1 MQNIETISPEA
12 ISLETGSPLER
23 RLTMAVP
30 VADID
35 KQVDERLKQLARTV
49 RLAGFRPGKVP
60 LRIVAQQYGPQVR
73 SEVVGDAV
81 EKAFSAAV
89 RDQNLR
95 VAGYPRIE
103 RKEAGGD
110 DRLEFSATFEVYP
123 EVRIGDISN
132 VLVERPTLA
141 VTDAEVEKTIAVL
154 RKQRTRYEAADRPAA
169 KGDRATIDFTGT
181 IDGIEFDGG
190 RAADFAFVLGEG
202 RMLPDFE
209 TGVTGMRSGE
219 SKAFPVGFPA
229 DYQGREVAGKT
240 ASFTVAVKKVEAPRL
255 PEPDGDFARSLGVP
269 DGDLGKMR
277 AEVKANVER
286 EVKKRLGGDLKNR
299 VMQALLDAARPELPK
314 SLVDMEVQRVV
325 AGARADLQ
333 ARGLKMEHMPIDP
346 QVFEEQAKRRV
357 ALGLIVGELV
367 RKHDLAAKPREVRAL
382 VEEHA
387 ASYEQPGE
395 VVKWYYSQPE
405 RLAEFE
411 GLAVEQNV
419 VDWVLRNAKAV
430 DKPVA
435 FDQLMGEAT

>member
-1 MQNIETISPEA
+1 MQSNLEA
-12 ISLETGSPLER
+12 LGQLER

-49 RLAGFRPGKVP
+49 RMAGFRPGKVP
-60 LRIVAQQYGPQVR
+60 LKLVAQQYGPQVR
-73 SEVVGDAV
+73 SEVIGDAV
-81 EKAFSAAV
+81 EKTFSAAV

-103 RKEAGGD
+103 RKEPAGE

-123 EVRIGDISN
+123 EVQLGDVSN
-132 VLVERPTLA
+132 VSIERPTLT

-154 RKQRTRYEAADRPAA
+154 RKQRTRYEAADRAA
-169 KGDRATIDFTGT
+169 AQGDRATIDFTGT
-181 IDGIEFDGG
+181 LDGVEFDGG
-190 RAADFAFVLGEG
+190 KGTDVAFVLGEG

-209 TGVTGMRSGE
+209 AGVTGMKPGE
-219 SKAFPVGFPA
+219 SKVFPVAFPA
-229 DYQGREVAGKT
+229 DYQGRDVAGKT
-240 ASFTVAVKKVEAPRL
+240 ASFAVTLKAVEAPRL
-255 PEPDGDFARSLGVP
+255 PEVDAEFARALGIA

-299 VMQALLDAARPELPK
+299 VMQALFDAARPELPK

-333 ARGLKMEHMPIDP
+333 ARGLKMETMPIDP
-346 QVFEEQAKRRV
+346 QIFEDQARRRV

-367 RKHDLAAKPREVRAL
+367 KKHDLAAKPQQVRAL
-382 VEEHA
+382 VDEHA

-419 VDWVLRNAKAV
+419 VDWVLKNAKTV
-430 DKPVA
+430 DKAVA

>member
-1 MQNIETISPEA
+1 MQNNLETQSLETISQ
-12 ISLETGSPLER
+12 LER

-49 RLAGFRPGKVP
+49 RMAGFRPGKVP
-60 LRIVAQQYGPQVR
+60 LKIVARQYGPQVR

-103 RKEAGGD
+103 RKDPPAD

-123 EVRIGDISN
+123 EVQIGDISS
-132 VLVERPTLA
+132 VTVERPTLA

-154 RKQRTRYEAADRPAA
+154 RKQRTRYDAADRPAA
-169 KGDRATIDFTGT
+169 KGDRATLDFTGT
-181 IDGIEFDGG
+181 IDGVEFDGG
-190 RAADFAFVLGEG
+190 RAADLAFVLGEG

-209 TGVTGMRSGE
+209 AGVTGMRAGE
-219 SKAFPVGFPA
+219 SKTFPVAFPA
-229 DYQGREVAGKT
+229 DYQGRDVAGKT
-240 ASFTVAVKKVEAPRL
+240 AIFAVTVKKVEAPRL
-255 PEPDGDFARSLGVP
+255 PDVDADFARALGVA
-269 DGDLGKMR
+269 DGDLAKMR

-299 VMQALLDAARPELPK
+299 VMQALLDAARPQLPK
-314 SLVDMEVQRVV
+314 SLVDMELQRVV
-325 AGARADLQ
+325 AGARADLE
-333 ARGLKMEHMPIDP
+333 ARGLKMENMPIDP

-367 RKHDLAAKPREVRAL
+367 KKHDLAAKPREVRAL

-387 ASYEQPGE
+387 ASYEQPAE

-435 FDQLMGEAT
+435 FDQLMGETT

>member
-1 MQNIETISPEA
+1 MQSNLEA
-12 ISLETGSPLER
+12 LGQLER

-49 RLAGFRPGKVP
+49 RMAGFRPGKVP
-60 LRIVAQQYGPQVR
+60 LKLVAQQYGPQVR
-73 SEVVGDAV
+73 SEVIGNAV
-81 EKAFSAAV
+81 EKSFSAAV

-103 RKEAGGD
+103 RKEAAGD

-123 EVRIGDISN
+123 EVQLGDVSSVSI
-132 VLVERPTLA
+132 ERPTLT

-154 RKQRTRYEAADRPAA
+154 RKQRTRYETADRAA
-169 KGDRATIDFTGT
+169 AQGDRATIDFTGT
-181 IDGIEFDGG
+181 IEGVEFDGG
-190 RAADFAFVLGEG
+190 KGTDFTFVLGEG

-209 TGVTGMRSGE
+209 TGVIGMKPGE
-219 SKAFPVGFPA
+219 SKVFPVAFPA
-229 DYQGREVAGKT
+229 DYQGRDVAGKT
-240 ASFTVAVKKVEAPRL
+240 ASFAVTLKAVEAPRL
-255 PEPDGDFARSLGVP
+255 PEVDAEFARSLGIA

-299 VMQALLDAARPELPK
+299 VMQALFDAARPELPK

-333 ARGLKMEHMPIDP
+333 ARGLKMESMPIDP
-346 QVFEEQAKRRV
+346 QIFEDQARRRV

-367 RKHDLAAKPREVRAL
+367 KKHDLAAKPQQVRAL
-382 VEEHA
+382 VDEHA

-419 VDWVLRNAKAV
+419 VDWVLRNAKTV
-430 DKPVA
+430 DTAVA
-435 FDQLMGEAT
+435 FDQLMGETT

>member
-1 MQNIETISPEA
+1 MRSNLESQSLETISQ
-12 ISLETGSPLER
+12 LER

-49 RLAGFRPGKVP
+49 RMAGFRPGKVP
-60 LRIVAQQYGPQVR
+60 LKIVARQYGPQVR

-103 RKEAGGD
+103 RKDPPAD

-123 EVRIGDISN
+123 EVQIGDISS
-132 VLVERPTLA
+132 VTVERPTLV

-154 RKQRTRYEAADRPAA
+154 RKQRTRYDAADRPAA

-181 IDGIEFDGG
+181 IDGVEFDGG
-190 RAADFAFVLGEG
+190 RAADLALVLGEG

-209 TGVTGMRSGE
+209 AGVTGMRAGE
-219 SKAFPVGFPA
+219 SKSFPVAFPA
-229 DYQGREVAGKT
+229 DYRGRDVAGKT
-240 ASFTVAVKKVEAPRL
+240 ASFAVIVKKVEAPRL
-255 PEPDGDFARSLGVP
+255 PEVDADFARSLGIA
-269 DGDLGKMR
+269 DGDLAKMR

-299 VMQALLDAARPELPK
+299 VMQALLDAARPQLPK
-314 SLVDMEVQRVV
+314 SLVDMELQRVV
-325 AGARADLQ
+325 AGARADLE
-333 ARGLKMEHMPIDP
+333 ARGLKMENMPIDP

-367 RKHDLAAKPREVRAL
+367 KKHDLAAKPREVRAL

-387 ASYEQPGE
+387 ASYEQPAE

-419 VDWVLRNAKAV
+419 VDWVLGNAKAV

-435 FDQLMGEAT
+435 FDQLMGETT

>member
-1 MQNIETISPEA
+1 MQSNLEA
-12 ISLETGSPLER
+12 LGQLER

-49 RLAGFRPGKVP
+49 RMAGFRPGKVP
-60 LRIVAQQYGPQVR
+60 LKLVAQQYGPQVR
-73 SEVVGDAV
+73 SEVIGDAV
-81 EKAFSAAV
+81 EKSFSAAV

-103 RKEAGGD
+103 RKEPAGE

-123 EVRIGDISN
+123 EVQLGDVSN
-132 VLVERPTLA
+132 VSIERPTLT

-154 RKQRTRYEAADRPAA
+154 RKQRTRYEAADRAA
-169 KGDRATIDFTGT
+169 AQGDRATIDFTGT
-181 IDGIEFDGG
+181 LDGVEFDGG
-190 RAADFAFVLGEG
+190 KGTDVAFVLGEG

-209 TGVTGMRSGE
+209 AGVTGMKPGE
-219 SKAFPVGFPA
+219 SKVFPVAFPA
-229 DYQGREVAGKT
+229 DYQGRDVAGKT
-240 ASFTVAVKKVEAPRL
+240 ASFAVTLKAVEAPRL
-255 PEPDGDFARSLGVP
+255 PEVDAEFARALGIA

-299 VMQALLDAARPELPK
+299 VMQALFDAARPELPK

-333 ARGLKMEHMPIDP
+333 ARGLKMETMPIDP
-346 QVFEEQAKRRV
+346 QIFEDQARRRV

-367 RKHDLAAKPREVRAL
+367 KKHDLAAKPQQVRAL
-382 VEEHA
+382 VDEHA

-419 VDWVLRNAKAV
+419 VDWVLKNAKTV
-430 DKPVA
+430 DKAVA

>member
-1 MQNIETISPEA
+1 MQSNLEA
-12 ISLETGSPLER
+12 LGQLER

-49 RLAGFRPGKVP
+49 RMAGFRPGKVP
-60 LRIVAQQYGPQVR
+60 LKLVAQQYGPQVR
-73 SEVVGDAV
+73 SEVIGNAV
-81 EKAFSAAV
+81 EKSFSAAV

-103 RKEAGGD
+103 RKEAAGD

-123 EVRIGDISN
+123 EVQLGDVSSVSI
-132 VLVERPTLA
+132 ERPTLT

-154 RKQRTRYEAADRPAA
+154 RKQRTRYEAADRAA
-169 KGDRATIDFTGT
+169 AQGDRATIDFTGT
-181 IDGIEFDGG
+181 IEGVEFDGG
-190 RAADFAFVLGEG
+190 KGTDFTFVLGEG

-209 TGVTGMRSGE
+209 TGVIGMKPGE
-219 SKAFPVGFPA
+219 SKVFPVAFPA
-229 DYQGREVAGKT
+229 DYQGRDVAGKT
-240 ASFTVAVKKVEAPRL
+240 ASFAVTLKAVEAPRL
-255 PEPDGDFARSLGVP
+255 PEVDAEFARSLGIA

-299 VMQALLDAARPELPK
+299 VMQALFDAARPELPK

-333 ARGLKMEHMPIDP
+333 ARGLKMESMPIDP
-346 QVFEEQAKRRV
+346 QIFEDQARRRV

-367 RKHDLAAKPREVRAL
+367 KKHDLAAKPQQVRAL
-382 VEEHA
+382 VDEHA

-419 VDWVLRNAKAV
+419 VDWVLRNAKTV
-430 DKPVA
+430 DKAVA
-435 FDQLMGEAT
+435 FDQLMGETT

>member
-1 MQNIETISPEA
+1 MQSNLEA
-12 ISLETGSPLER
+12 LGQLER

-49 RLAGFRPGKVP
+49 RMAGFRPGKVP
-60 LRIVAQQYGPQVR
+60 LKLVAQQYGPQVR
-73 SEVVGDAV
+73 SEVIGDAV
-81 EKAFSAAV
+81 EKTFSAAV

-103 RKEAGGD
+103 RKDAAGD

-123 EVRIGDISN
+123 EVQLGDVSN
-132 VLVERPTLA
+132 VSIERPTLT

-154 RKQRTRYEAADRPAA
+154 RKQRTRYEAADRAA
-169 KGDRATIDFTGT
+169 APGDRATIDFTGT
-181 IDGIEFDGG
+181 IDGVEFDGG
-190 RAADFAFVLGEG
+190 KGTDVAFVLGEG

-209 TGVTGMRSGE
+209 AGVTGMKPGE
-219 SKAFPVGFPA
+219 SKTFPVAFPA
-229 DYQGREVAGKT
+229 DYQGRDVAGKT
-240 ASFTVAVKKVEAPRL
+240 ASFAVTLKAVEAPRL
-255 PEPDGDFARSLGVP
+255 PEVDAEFARSLGIA
-269 DGDLGKMR
+269 DGDLDKMR

-299 VMQALLDAARPELPK
+299 VMQALIDAARPALPK

-333 ARGLKMEHMPIDP
+333 ARGLKMESMPIDP
-346 QVFEEQAKRRV
+346 QIFEDQARRRV

-367 RKHDLAAKPREVRAL
+367 KKHDLAAKPQQVRTL
-382 VEEHA
+382 VDEHA

-419 VDWVLRNAKAV
+419 VDWVLKNAKTV

-435 FDQLMGEAT
+435 FDQLMGETK

>member
-1 MQNIETISPEA
+1 MQSNLEA
-12 ISLETGSPLER
+12 LGQLER

-49 RLAGFRPGKVP
+49 RMAGFRPGKVP
-60 LRIVAQQYGPQVR
+60 LKLVAQQYGPQVR
-73 SEVVGDAV
+73 SEVIGDAV
-81 EKAFSAAV
+81 EKTFSAAV

-103 RKEAGGD
+103 RKEPAGE

-123 EVRIGDISN
+123 EVQLGDVSN
-132 VLVERPTLA
+132 VSIERPTLM

-154 RKQRTRYEAADRPAA
+154 RKQRTRYEAADRAA
-169 KGDRATIDFTGT
+169 AQGDRATIDFTGT
-181 IDGIEFDGG
+181 LDGVEFDGG
-190 RAADFAFVLGEG
+190 KGTDVAFVLGEG

-209 TGVTGMRSGE
+209 AGVTGMTPGE
-219 SKAFPVGFPA
+219 SKVLPVAFPA
-229 DYQGREVAGKT
+229 DYQGRDVAGKT
-240 ASFTVAVKKVEAPRL
+240 ASFAVTLKAVEAPRL
-255 PEPDGDFARSLGVP
+255 PEVDAEFARALGIA

-299 VMQALLDAARPELPK
+299 VMQALFDAARPELPK

-333 ARGLKMEHMPIDP
+333 ARGLKMESMPIDP
-346 QVFEEQAKRRV
+346 QIFEDQARRRV

-367 RKHDLAAKPREVRAL
+367 KKHDLAAKPQQVRAL
-382 VEEHA
+382 VDEHA

-419 VDWVLRNAKAV
+419 VDWVLKNAKTV
-430 DKPVA
+430 DKAVA

>member
-1 MQNIETISPEA
+1 MQSNLEA
-12 ISLETGSPLER
+12 LGQLER

-49 RLAGFRPGKVP
+49 RMAGFRPGKMP
-60 LRIVAQQYGPQVR
+60 LKLVAQQYGPQVR
-73 SEVVGDAV
+73 SEVIGDAV
-81 EKAFSAAV
+81 EKTFSAAV

-103 RKEAGGD
+103 RKDAAGE

-123 EVRIGDISN
+123 EVQLGDVSSVSI
-132 VLVERPTLA
+132 ERPTLT

-154 RKQRTRYEAADRPAA
+154 RKQRTRYEAADRAA
-169 KGDRATIDFTGT
+169 AQGDRATIDFTGT
-181 IDGIEFDGG
+181 IDGVEFDGG
-190 RAADFAFVLGEG
+190 KGTDVAFVLGEG

-209 TGVTGMRSGE
+209 AGVTGMKPGE
-219 SKAFPVGFPA
+219 SKVFTVAFPA
-229 DYQGREVAGKT
+229 DYQGRDVAGKT
-240 ASFTVAVKKVEAPRL
+240 ASFAVTLKAVEAPRL
-255 PEPDGDFARSLGVP
+255 PEVDAEFARALGIA

-299 VMQALLDAARPELPK
+299 IMLALLDAARPELPK

-333 ARGLKMEHMPIDP
+333 ARGLKMESMPIDP
-346 QVFEEQAKRRV
+346 QIFEDQARRRV

-367 RKHDLAAKPREVRAL
+367 KKHDLAAKPPQVRAL
-382 VEEHA
+382 VDEHA

-419 VDWVLRNAKAV
+419 VDWVLKNAKTV

-435 FDQLMGEAT
+435 FDQLMGETT